1 MKIAIVTGASSGIG
15 QAAARRLASSGFQ
28 VLAGVRKAADAAAW
42 ERVPSATPLLIDVT
56 LEDSVNAALKK
67 CRSRLEKATEVHLVN
82 NAGIAVAGPVEGVS
96 LDKWKEQFEVNVFGL
111 IRATQAFLP
120 FIRATKGRVVN
131 ISSASGLATS
141 PYLGPYSASKFAVE
155 AISDALRR
163 EIAQFG
169 CRVVVVEPGPIDTPI
184 WNKGLSKKDFLLSD
198 LSDELQK
205 VYGHDLATLHKAVE
219 KSARDAVPVG
229 LVADVVEKALLARRP
244 RTRYI
249 VGTRALHA
257 QMAAARFAPDRL
269 LDALVAMEFR

>member
-15 QAAARRLASSGFQ
+15 QAAAQRLAEKGFQ
-28 VLAGVRKAADAAAW
+28 VFAGVRTEAAGAAW
-42 ERVPSATPLLIDVT
+42 EKRENASPLLLDVT
-56 LEDSVNAALKK
+56 KPESVEAALKK
-67 CRSRLEKATEVHLVN
+67 CRPRLEKATEVHLVN

-96 LDKWKEQFEVNVFGL
+96 LEKWKEQFEVNVFGL
-111 IRATQAFLP
+111 VRATQAFLP

-131 ISSASGLATS
+131 ISSVSGLATS

-184 WNKGLSKKDFLLSD
+184 WSKGLSKKDSLLSS
-198 LSDELQK
+198 LSEELQK
-205 VYGHDLATLHKAVE
+205 VYSHELRTFQKAVE
-219 KSARDAVPVG
+219 KSAHDAVPVS
-229 LVADVVEKALLARRP
+229 LVADVVEKALLAKKP

-249 VGTRALHA
+249 VGNR
-257 QMAAARFAPDRL
+257 
-269 LDALVAMEFR
+269 